1 MSTETQYHSF
11 LLKVNFDPSGSVN
24 PAQSRSV
31 YVWSLFDQKSK
42 NGKRT
47 VFLKRF
53 EMVYDREN
61 TASVRDSRREGVRG
75 GGSLLGR
82 NVIAS

>member
-1 MSTETQYHSF
+1 MSGHC
-11 LLKVNFDPSGSVN
+11 LIKKVKMVN
-24 PAQSRSV
+24 
-31 YVWSLFDQKSK
+31 
-42 NGKRT
+42 
-47 VFLKRF
+47 
-53 EMVYDREN
+53 DREN